1 LFLDDL
7 QWLDAA
13 TLDLLEDLLTQGDV
27 RHLMLIGAYRDN
39 EVTSSHPLQ
48 RKLEAVRQTKA
59 IVQEIVLAPLT
70 REDLERL
77 MTDALRCEPE
87 YIASLAG
94 LVHEKT
100 SGNPF
105 FAIQFISS
113 LADEHLLTFDHVAG
127 RWGWDLERVRAKGH
141 TDNVV
146 SLMIEKLS
154 RLPAATQTALQ
165 QLACIGNSSQFALLK
180 MVYQDSESDLHDKLR
195 PAVVSDLLLR
205 LENSYTFLHDRV
217 QEAAYSSIPEGLRAD
232 AHLVIGRLLAVH
244 TPPEKQEES
253 IFELVN
259 QFNHASE
266 LITSDKERR
275 QVAEL
280 NLRAARRAKDST
292 AYASALKYLK
302 AGRALLTEE
311 NWESDYNLIFSI
323 ECLMAE
329 CELLTADMLKAETRL
344 LMLAERARSG
354 HDVAVTTRLRL
365 TLYTTLDQ
373 SDRSVQ
379 VCLQYLARLGT
390 NWTPHPTRE
399 EVRRE
404 YDKIWSLL
412 GGRQGRGNT

>member
-1 LFLDDL
+1 
-7 QWLDAA
+7 
-13 TLDLLEDLLTQGDV
+13 V
-27 RHLMLIGAYRDN
+27 
-39 EVTSSHPLQ
+39 VT
-48 RKLEAVRQTKA
+48 
-59 IVQEIVLAPLT
+59 
-70 REDLERL
+70 
-77 MTDALRCEPE
+77 
-87 YIASLAG
+87 
-94 LVHEKT
+94 
-100 SGNPF
+100 
-105 FAIQFISS
+105 
-113 LADEHLLTFDHVAG
+113 
-127 RWGWDLERVRAKGH
+127 
-141 TDNVV
+141 
-146 SLMIEKLS
+146 
-154 RLPAATQTALQ
+154 
-165 QLACIGNSSQFALLK
+165 
-180 MVYQDSESDLHDKLR
+180 
-195 PAVVSDLLLR
+195 DLLLR

-266 LITSDKERR
+266 FITSDKERR

-412 GGRQGRGNT
+412 GGRQAEEILDLPLITNSDVLDTLDVLTEIVTPAFFTDQNLCALVLCRMVNLSLEHGNCDASCYAYV